1 MNLPGN
7 QAYYT
12 LRASATE
19 GRRKEVVI
27 ITVYTTDWCG
37 YCAAAKS
44 LLGRMGLEFTEINL
58 TGDPERK
65 ATLKEKYGWRTVP
78 MILVGERFIGGFR
91 ELSKL
96 EKSGGLD
103 TLLKGGEPEL

>member
-1 MNLPGN
+1 MV
-7 QAYYT
+7 
-12 LRASATE
+12 S
-19 GRRKEVVI
+19 
-27 ITVYTTDWCG
+27 ITVYTTNWCG
-37 YCAAAKS
+37 YCSAAKS

-65 ATLKEKYGWRTVP
+65 AALKEKYGWRTVP

-96 EKSGGLD
+96 EKSGELD
-103 TLLKGGEPEL
+103 VLLKGEGLEL

>member
-1 MNLPGN
+1 MV
-7 QAYYT
+7 
-12 LRASATE
+12 S
-19 GRRKEVVI
+19 

-37 YCAAAKS
+37 YCTAAKA
-44 LLGRMGLEFTEINL
+44 LLGRKGLEFTEINL

-65 ATLKEKYGWRTVP
+65 ASLKEKYGWRTVP

-96 EKSGGLD
+96 EKSGALD
-103 TLLKGGEPEL
+103 ALLSGEEPE

>member
-1 MNLPGN
+1 
-7 QAYYT
+7 
-12 LRASATE
+12 
-19 GRRKEVVI
+19 VVR

-44 LLGRMGLEFTEINL
+44 LLGRIGLEFTEINL

-65 ATLKEKYGWRTVP
+65 AALKEKYGSRTVP
-78 MILVGERFIGGFR
+78 IILVGERFIGGFR

-96 EKSGGLD
+96 EKSGELD
-103 TLLKGGEPEL
+103 ALLSGEETEP